1 MQTGGWRKKK
11 NFYICCWDLAKF
23 FHLFYLGSNFRR
35 IPTTIF
41 EVNWV
46 LKKKLN
52 SNKHLF
58 SPVLIITRASCH
70 HALLCDLTPS
80 FQQLTSLFWAWC
92 WRRCRKT
99 TGRPHPWLSRLV
111 SVPLFI
117 VKTRENLT
125 VLNMLVRAQL
135 WFSIYDSPL
144 LYKTGTAIISSF
156 RLKQPPLCFC
166 SFFWLIPQFWKSV
179 RSCRLSLCVVIMSS
193 PLIENP

>member
-1 MQTGGWRKKK
+1 MQTGGWRKKT
-11 NFYICCWDLAKF
+11 FTYAVGTLQSSFI
-23 FHLFYLGSNFRR
+23 YLGSNFRR

-41 EVNWV
+41 GANWV
-46 LKKKLN
+46 LKKLN
-52 SNKHLF
+52 WNKHLF
-58 SPVLIITRASCH
+58 SPVLIITRASCQ

-99 TGRPHPWLSRLV
+99 TGSPHPWLSRLV

-117 VKTRENLT
+117 VKTRENLS